1 MAHQRSCTP
10 AHTVRRRPTGAAA
23 LTLLCSLLLLG
34 CSAATPGARTHDQSR
49 ALQEVQQIA
58 LPTTTGASVRLA
70 DQRGKIVMLHFF
82 SSGCRECAREATSLR
97 NLYNSFKDSP
107 FALIAIDLSGD
118 PYQAHTFVHRFGLPF
133 PVAVDPRNE
142 LQEFFSVRTVPTT
155 LFLDRSGS
163 PVYFR
168 DPSNGSVGAKVEGAR
183 AWDTAEPTEMIAG
196 LVEQRL
202 MR

>member
-1 MAHQRSCTP
+1 MAHQHHNSS
-10 AHTVRRRPTGAAA
+10 AHTVRRRPTSA
-23 LTLLCSLLLLG
+23 LTLALLCSLLLIG
-34 CSAATPGARTHDQSR
+34 CSTATVGDRTREQSR

-58 LPTTTGASVRLA
+58 LPTTSGASMRLA

-82 SSGCRECAREATSLR
+82 SSGCRECAREATSLN
-97 NLYNSFKDSP
+97 NLYRSFKDSP

-118 PYQAHTFVHRFGLPF
+118 PYQAHTFAARFGLPF
-133 PVAVDPRNE
+133 PVAVDPGNE

-155 LFLDRSGS
+155 LFLDRSGF

-168 DPSNGSVGAKVEGAR
+168 DPSNGTVSAKVEGAR
-183 AWDTAEPTEMIAG
+183 AWDTAEPTQMIAG

-202 MR
+202 VR